1 MIKQYQLLYYMEQLS
16 NLIKK
21 EQYPDISYEQIE
33 RLLSNDD
40 NIATIILERFKQ
52 IQIDFPH
59 GNYFISDIEAKNKLE
74 LLKKY
79 IPKWNYE
86 RYYINPSELSIGKRF
101 PLLYN
106 AQPMLFIPNDKEYL
120 EIDNLTCAFT
130 DESRMSSFRYV
141 ANIETRSPVEG
152 WFTYSD
158 YTSAAIKD
166 CLDKRVNLN
175 AFNLR
180 EGLYAASKSRDCPYT
195 ECAHERLTFLKSV
208 FDEIYKETHGLE
220 LRIFDLCAGWGDRL
234 LVAIAFGAE
243 YIGVEPN
250 SKSAPGFNRMIE
262 LLGNK
267 DKQCVLLDSCPTV
280 QLPSHCI
287 DGYFSVC
294 FLSPPA
300 FDSEF
305 YSNDPGQSIHMFRNY
320 NEWLIE
326 FLFKTIH
333 LAWDK
338 LAIGGVLVIQ
348 SLLAAKINTY
358 INNMCDGSHYFGAI
372 SIKTGRNRNKPL
384 WIWKKINNFM
394 KSMDYDTM
402 LKTFGQEVLDKII
415 V

>member
-1 MIKQYQLLYYMEQLS
+1 MEQLT

-21 EQYPDISYEQIE
+21 DQYPDISYEQI
-33 RLLSNDD
+33 LSSYD
-40 NIATIILERFKQ
+40 NHIIATIILERFKQ
-52 IQIDFPH
+52 MQIDFPH

-86 RYYINPSELSIGKRF
+86 RYYINQSEVSIGKRF

-106 AQPMLFIPNDKEYL
+106 GKPMLFMPNDIEYL

-130 DESRMSSFRYV
+130 DESRMASFRYISNV
-141 ANIETRSPVEG
+141 ETRSPVEG

-166 CLDKRVNLN
+166 CLDKKVNLN

-180 EGLYAASKSRDCPYT
+180 EGLYAASKARDCPYT
-195 ECAHERLTFLKSV
+195 ECAHERLTFLKGV
-208 FDEIYKETHGLE
+208 FNEIQKETNGLE
-220 LRIFDLCAGWGDRL
+220 FRIFDLCAGWGDRL
-234 LVAIAFGAE
+234 LVAITFGAE

-250 SKSAPGFNRMIE
+250 SKSTPGFNRMIE

-267 DKQCVLLDSCPTV
+267 QKQCVLLDSCPSV
-280 QLPSHCI
+280 VLPEKCI

-300 FDSEF
+300 YNSEY
-305 YSNDPGQSIHMFRNY
+305 YSDDDGQSINMFSNY
-320 NEWLIE
+320 DDWLIG

-358 INNMCDGSHYFGAI
+358 INNMCDGSHYVGAL

-384 WIWKKINNFM
+384 WIWKKTASGSRVI
-394 KSMDYDTM
+394 DYDSM
-402 LKTFGQEVLDKII
+402 VKTFGKDIKFRYKNT
-415 V
+415 